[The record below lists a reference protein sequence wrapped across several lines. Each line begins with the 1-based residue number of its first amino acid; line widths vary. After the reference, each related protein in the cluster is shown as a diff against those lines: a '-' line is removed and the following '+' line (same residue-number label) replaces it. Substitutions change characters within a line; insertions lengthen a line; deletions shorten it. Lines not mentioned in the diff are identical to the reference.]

1 MPRSHEELL
10 AQYKEISTKLAE
22 SSIEKFE
29 ALLEEAKHIHS
40 SIPKEVQ
47 PNQRVTDR
55 VREFNRFCGIVDTVN
70 TNTVRHP
77 SKNNVKQAD
86 KLAMLSKFIDQRGKN
101 NFYHKDLIQFF
112 SKAFSR
118 KITREFYQPVLNQ
131 VIQDGYITEKKP
143 EGRGRSARIT
153 FCSAY

>member
-22 SSIEKFE
+22 ISIEKFE
-29 ALLEEAKHIHS
+29 ALLEEAKQIHS

-55 VREFNRFCGIVDTVN
+55 VREFNRFCGIIDPVN

-77 SKNNVKQAD
+77 SKNYVKWAD
-86 KLAMLSKFIDQRGKN
+86 KLAMLSKFVDQRGKN
-101 NFYHKDLIQFF
+101 SFYHKDLMQFF
-112 SKAFSR
+112 SAAFSR
-118 KITREFYQPVLNQ
+118 KITRYGNL
-131 VIQDGYITEKKP
+131 
-143 EGRGRSARIT
+143 
-153 FCSAY
+153 

>member
-1 MPRSHEELL
+1 MSRSHEELL

-112 SKAFSR
+112 SKAFAR
-118 KITREFYQPVLNQ
+118 KVTRGFYQPVLDQ
-131 VIQDGYITEKKP
+131 VIKDGYITEKKP
-143 EGRGRSARIT
+143 EGIGRSARVT
-153 FCSAY
+153 FSSTY